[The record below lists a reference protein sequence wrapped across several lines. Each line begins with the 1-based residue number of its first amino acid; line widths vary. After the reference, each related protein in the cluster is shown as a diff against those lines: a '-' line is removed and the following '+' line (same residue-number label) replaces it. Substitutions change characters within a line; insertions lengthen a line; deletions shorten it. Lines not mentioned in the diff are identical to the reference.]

1 MIKLSFLFDNYGL
14 YPLEIIDNSFIIDDF
29 LYKVEE
35 IKNYTEEDIIN
46 INNFSKEINVLYNN
60 SFYLI
65 KNRKGNYI
73 TSIID
78 KNYVLVSTKI
88 DKINYYDILKF
99 TKYFINKNNE
109 KYNISE
115 MIKIWNER
123 FENIKKSCFNSIDSN
138 DVNFDKIHTAV
149 SFSFGLAENA
159 ISYLAD
165 SKIDYGDNIERLSL
179 SHIRLNSYDSYSFFN
194 PFNMIIDTI
203 IRDYAELYKFELI
216 DIYDLDKIISNLNI
230 NVKEASLLMAR
241 ILYPTRI
248 FDLLE
253 DNYLNEDHKVNKT
266 IEYVNTLDKEL
277 QRIKNVHAL
286 LKRKY
291 NIRPIEW
298 LKK

>member
-179 SHIRLNSYDSYSFFN
+179 SHIRLISYDSYSFFN

>member
-46 INNFSKEINVLYNN
+46 INNFSKEINILYKN

-78 KNYVLVSTKI
+78 KSYVLVSTKI
-88 DKINYYDILKF
+88 DKINYYDMLKF
-99 TKYFINKNNE
+99 TKYFANKNNE
-109 KYNISE
+109 KYNISK

-179 SHIRLNSYDSYSFFN
+179 SHIRLISYDSYSFFN

-277 QRIKNVHAL
+277 QRIKNVHSL

>member
-14 YPLEIIDNSFIIDDF
+14 YPLEIIDNTFIIDDF

-99 TKYFINKNNE
+99 TKYFVNKNNE

-179 SHIRLNSYDSYSFFN
+179 SHIRLISYDSYSFFN

>member
-1 MIKLSFLFDNYGL
+1 M
-14 YPLEIIDNSFIIDDF
+14 
-29 LYKVEE
+29 
-35 IKNYTEEDIIN
+35 
-46 INNFSKEINVLYNN
+46 
-60 SFYLI
+60 
-65 KNRKGNYI
+65 
-73 TSIID
+73 
-78 KNYVLVSTKI
+78 LVSTKI

-277 QRIKNVHAL
+277 QRIKNVHSL

>member
-14 YPLEIIDNSFIIDDF
+14 YPLEIIDNTFIIDDF

-46 INNFSKEINVLYNN
+46 INNFSKEINILYKN

-179 SHIRLNSYDSYSFFN
+179 SHIRLISYDSYSFFN

>member
-1 MIKLSFLFDNYGL
+1 MFFFVK
-14 YPLEIIDNSFIIDDF
+14 
-29 LYKVEE
+29 
-35 IKNYTEEDIIN
+35 IKNGQLFLGDYARKI
-46 INNFSKEINVLYNN
+46 
-60 SFYLI
+60 YLR

-73 TSIID
+73 TFFID
-78 KNYVLVSTKI
+78 KNYILVSTKI
-88 DKINYYDILKF
+88 NKVNHHDILKF
-99 TKYFINKNNE
+99 TKYFINKNN
-109 KYNISE
+109 KNYNISS

-123 FENIKKSCFNSIDSN
+123 FENIKKNCFQSIDSN
-138 DVNFDKIHTAV
+138 DINFDRIHTAV

-165 SKIDYGDNIERLSL
+165 SKLDYGDNIERLTL

-194 PFNMIIDTI
+194 PFNMIIDTV

-253 DNYLNEDHKVNKT
+253 DNYLKEDHKINKT
-266 IEYVNTLDKEL
+266 IEYVNSLDKEL
-277 QRIKNVHAL
+277 QRIKNVHSL

-298 LKK
+298 LRK

>member
-14 YPLEIIDNSFIIDDF
+14 YPLEIIDNTFIIDDF

>member
-14 YPLEIIDNSFIIDDF
+14 YPLEIIDNTFIIDDF

-35 IKNYTEEDIIN
+35 IKNYAEEDIIN
-46 INNFSKEINVLYNN
+46 INNFSKAINMLYKN
-60 SFYLI
+60 SFHLI

-179 SHIRLNSYDSYSFFN
+179 SHVRLNSYDSYSFFN

-266 IEYVNTLDKEL
+266 IEYMNTLDKEL
-277 QRIKNVHAL
+277 QRIKNVHSL